1 MKIYNDFSLLNVI
14 KNAASEKSISKSDLA
29 NLRANITNIYNLAI
43 SSGTLSEEQTTNV
56 IYQIETGGIV
66 KGFIPSMI
74 DKECINSIINI
85 HNKVDNKS
93 SKIKEYIM
101 ILNRIETDSLKNIS
115 TTRENINEN

>member
-101 ILNRIETDSLKNIS
+101 ILNRI
-115 TTRENINEN
+115 